1 MIKSVFC
8 DLDYTLLTDSKELLV
23 DILISINELRKQ
35 GRDFIICS
43 GRMPFLI
50 KNIANILKLSS
61 KDYIVCA
68 NGGIVCNGQGKPIM
82 SYPIE
87 KKCVGKILNYAI
99 ENKIGL
105 FVSSINEIN
114 CINKETIELTKI
126 EGHVKL
132 NEISH
137 KDMVKFVESDIYK
150 MSLVYPDYS
159 FLHQVQDYLRNVG
172 NLSSAFSSK
181 TTVEIVN
188 GNRCKGK
195 AVLDIME
202 MKNIKPD
209 EIAVIGDN
217 MNDISMFE
225 VTENCYC
232 PKNATEEIKVKS
244 NYISIK
250 SNNESAVADIIW
262 KKILRKGD

>member
-23 DILISINELRKQ
+23 DNLISINELRKQ
-35 GRDFIICS
+35 GCDFIICS

-87 KKCVGKILNYAI
+87 KKCVEKILNYAI
-99 ENKIGL
+99 ENRIGL

-132 NEISH
+132 N
-137 KDMVKFVESDIYK
+137 
-150 MSLVYPDYS
+150 
-159 FLHQVQDYLRNVG
+159 
-172 NLSSAFSSK
+172 
-181 TTVEIVN
+181 
-188 GNRCKGK
+188 
-195 AVLDIME
+195 
-202 MKNIKPD
+202 
-209 EIAVIGDN
+209 
-217 MNDISMFE
+217 
-225 VTENCYC
+225 
-232 PKNATEEIKVKS
+232 
-244 NYISIK
+244 
-250 SNNESAVADIIW
+250 
-262 KKILRKGD
+262 